1 MLSVTARTEE
11 SHEMKLTFCNE
22 MQGKILLNSACFQ
35 TTTPPSI
42 KMLCL
47 LSSPIQHRGVARSI
61 HRLCI
66 FCNEPDRLVLNLE
79 TRKTDIL
86 NNYLVRRY
94 VCTHKG
100 NTLKF
105 NTLFCATLRVSSF
118 SAFISL
124 PFRKHRYILLPKKYL
139 TNCRVLWYQVWTNYS
154 LGYQVTSLLC
164 LAQITNLSV
173 F

>member
-1 MLSVTARTEE
+1 
-11 SHEMKLTFCNE
+11 MKLTFCNE
-22 MQGKILLNSACFQ
+22 MQGKTLLNSACFQ

-47 LSSPIQHRGVARSI
+47 LSSPIQHRGVARRI
-61 HRLCI
+61 HRLCV

-79 TRKTDIL
+79 SRKADTL
-86 NNYLVRRY
+86 NYIVCKY

-100 NTLKF
+100 NTLQF
-105 NTLFCATLRVSSF
+105 NSQFCATFRVSSF

-154 LGYQVTSLLC
+154 LGYPATSLPS